1 MSTSTVH
8 VSTPSR
14 SYDVLIGQGVIDE
27 VGTLTRKAC
36 GGSAACVVADDN
48 VAPLYA
54 NAVAE
59 SLADAGYRT
68 TLQVFPAGERH
79 KRLST
84 LSDLLEGLAVAEL
97 TRDDVTL
104 GMLRS
109 IEGEPD
115 R

>member
-36 GGSAACVVADDN
+36 GGSAACVIADDN

-68 TLQVFPAGERH
+68 TLQVFPAGEKY

-84 LSDLLEGLAVAEL
+84 LSDLLEGLAVA
-97 TRDDVTL
+97 
-104 GMLRS
+104 
-109 IEGEPD
+109 
-115 R
+115 